1 MLMICNDRS
10 RELSHELFSRRA
22 FILLI
27 GKFII
32 AFVIIVRLFT
42 LQILKGKNY
51 NTLSEKNRIKLIPLL
66 PRRGTIKDLNGN
78 PLAQDILT
86 HRAYFYK
93 QKGKPV
99 ESTLKQALEMLDLP
113 TNKTNV
119 LFKTVQRAP
128 YLQPILLKDNIS
140 WDSLTKIESNLYNLP
155 GVYIENSFVR
165 HYPLK
170 ENLAHVLGYMGL
182 PSTDEVDLYKLHSN
196 VDTKIGKTGIEKLL
210 NPSLIGSIG
219 SRKVEVNANRIIVRT
234 LHTDE
239 GIPGK
244 DITISIHSSLQK
256 FVHSKIID
264 KQACLAVI
272 DVSTGNLLAAC
283 STPSFDPNIFAGNFD
298 DKTWQSVSTNKG
310 APLINKLIGKSYPPG
325 STWKIITALAA
336 LEAGIDPE
344 EKILC
349 NGHVYVGDRMFHCW
363 KEDGHG
369 YVNFY
374 NSLPQSCNCY
384 FYKMGLRIGIENIF
398 NTADILGMGKK
409 TGFELPGEVNGTNP
423 NKEWKLQILKR
434 PWAYGDTANASIGQG
449 FVLATPLQLLTM
461 VGRVTTGKIIYPS
474 LLKKE
479 DASNYSALPFKEEN
493 LKLIQTALTNVFNDP
508 HGTGF
513 GARIKEPEFAMAG
526 KTGTAQ
532 VISKNIASELLKDP
546 LRSHSLFVGYAP
558 AHSPKYACVVVA
570 ENAGWGSVTAGPIGR
585 DVLLFAQK
593 ERIIRT

>member
-1 MLMICNDRS
+1 MFMICNDRS

-22 FILLI
+22 FILLV

-32 AFVIIVRLFT
+32 AFIIIARLFT

-93 QKGKPV
+93 QKGKPND
-99 ESTLKQALEMLDLP
+99 ETLKQALEMLDLP

-119 LFKTVQRAP
+119 LFKTIQRTP

-155 GVYIENSFVR
+155 GVYVENSFVR
-165 HYPLK
+165 QYPLK

-182 PSTDEVDLYKLHSN
+182 PSQDEVELYKLHSN

-210 NPSLIGSIG
+210 NPLLIGSIG

-239 GIPGK
+239 GVPGK
-244 DITISIHSSLQK
+244 DITISIHSALQK
-256 FVHSKIID
+256 FVHSKIVD
-264 KQACLAVI
+264 KQACVAAM
-272 DVSTGNLLAAC
+272 DVSTGNLLASC
-283 STPSFDPNIFAGNFD
+283 STPSFDPNIFAANFD
-298 DKTWQSVSTNKG
+298 DKTWQSMSTNKN

-325 STWKIITALAA
+325 STWKIITALAI

-349 NGHVYVGDRMFHCW
+349 KGHVYVGDRMFHCW
-363 KEDGHG
+363 KADGHG

-384 FYKMGLRIGIENIF
+384 FYKMGLRTGIENIF

-409 TGFELPGEVNGTNP
+409 TGFELPGEIVGTNP
-423 NKEWKLQILKR
+423 NKEWKLQLLKR
-434 PWAYGDTANASIGQG
+434 AWTYGDTANTSIGQG

-461 VGRVTTGKIIYPS
+461 VTRVATGKTIYPS

-479 DASNYSALPFKEEN
+479 DASNYSVLPFKEEN
-493 LKLIQTALTNVFNDP
+493 LKLIQTALTNVFNDS

-513 GARIKEPEFAMAG
+513 GARIKEPELAMAG

-532 VISKNIASELLKDP
+532 VISKNIASDLLNNP

-558 AHSPKYACVVVA
+558 AYDPKYACVVVA

-593 ERIIRT
+593 ERIV